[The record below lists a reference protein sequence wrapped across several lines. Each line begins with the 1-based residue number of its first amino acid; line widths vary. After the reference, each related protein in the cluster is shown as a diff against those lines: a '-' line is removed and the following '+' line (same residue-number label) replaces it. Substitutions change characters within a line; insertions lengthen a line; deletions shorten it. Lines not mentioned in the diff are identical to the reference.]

1 MSARSLVTAASVAA
15 VLRHPTLWGTAARA
29 VVRLAARGW
38 WRRWPPVPMPDPAYV
53 EWRRQTAYGDLEAR
67 AGADDLVSYL
77 EFCRSLGRS
86 GA

>member
-1 MSARSLVTAASVAA
+1 MSGRSLVTAASVTS
-15 VLRHPTLWGTAARA
+15 VLRHPALWGTAARV

-38 WRRWPPVPMPDPAYV
+38 WRRWPPLPTPDPAYV
-53 EWRRQTAYGDLEAR
+53 EWRRQTAYGDLATR

-86 GA
+86 GS